1 MEDFRSTVERA
12 LGVEV
17 QDDYTK
23 ELRGGDQSQAQ
34 KDQKGHSGGSSQ
46 KDKHHRH
53 HPYSGS
59 SSQSRASGG
68 GSRDGSTQYRATV
81 RPGLGLVCFRCGDA
95 HRRVDCRWNG
105 QCSRCGKDH
114 KEVVCRKNPN
124 SKIIWEP
131 VSSSSSGQCGTAH
144 MMTGVSFGQQHST
157 PTQQFL
163 PASFVP

>member
-17 QDDYTK
+17 QDDYTE

-34 KDQKGHSGGSSQ
+34 KDQKGHSGSSSPK
-46 KDKHHRH
+46 KDKHRRH

-68 GSRDGSTQYRATV
+68 GSRDGSTQYRATI

-95 HRRVDCRWNG
+95 HRCADCRWNG

-124 SKIIWEP
+124 SKIIWD
-131 VSSSSSGQCGTAH
+131 VRI
-144 MMTGVSFGQQHST
+144 TGVSDPRGGGGE
-157 PTQQFL
+157 
-163 PASFVP
+163 